1 MTCSQAW
8 LHSSDCSGPHPV
20 WWRRA
25 SSGFIYALLI
35 LPLLVGQGFAQS
47 GLQGRY
53 SGSGL
58 EVTFRKDQAEI
69 TYAGHLCIGHLEG
82 HVEKRSTGLFILA
95 ENCEISLSLR
105 DDGGLDLDQGPGC
118 SWYHGAYCN
127 LSGSVYPDR

>member
-1 MTCSQAW
+1 MGWRQA
-8 LHSSDCSGPHPV
+8 GRGV
-20 WWRRA
+20 A
-25 SSGFIYALLI
+25 YALLV
-35 LPLLVGQGFAQS
+35 LPLLAGQGFAQS

-53 SGSGL
+53 SGNGL

-82 HVEKRSTGLFILA
+82 HVEKRSTGLFIVA

-118 SWYHGAYCN
+118 SWYHGARCS
-127 LSGSVYPDR
+127 LSGVVYPER